1 MKLSIQSEKALS
13 LVLIIIGT
21 ALIIFS
27 LFQAFLGERELSL
40 FGETLRE
47 TGFTNFESLSHNL
60 MWLLTVMIVFV
71 GGFFLAS
78 IGMKTIKQ

>member
-1 MKLSIQSEKALS
+1 MKLSIQSEKTLA

-21 ALIIFS
+21 ALILFS

-40 FGETLRE
+40 FGETLTE
-47 TGFTNFESLSHNL
+47 KGFTNFESLGHNL
-60 MWLLTVMIVFV
+60 MWLLTVLIEFV

-78 IGMKTIKQ
+78 IGLKTIKQ